1 MRPPSAPGSDSREPT
16 GPAPCRPPGR
26 RAQPSRWAITGAR
39 ATLAVIAHHAAM
51 VGSGTRVNTS
61 CRSVDV
67 IPADH
72 VGSPCLIMVLAEE
85 TVTSDKGCRNQS
97 ARPGVG
103 WWTRDAVGVPAGVL
117 RLSASAFGRVC
128 SSCATR
134 CGVPMRRCAVWSG
147 CRWRPCTV
155 EGMGALRRGQR
166 RPPPRVCMVRRRHLV
181 WCRFGS
187 PGLVRPVDRP

>member
-39 ATLAVIAHHAAM
+39 ATLAFIAHHAAM

-117 RLSASAFGRVC
+117 RLSASAFGRVV
-128 SSCATR
+128 R
-134 CGVPMRRCAVWSG
+134 VVRRGVVCRCAGVRSG
-147 CRWRPCTV
+147 RTV
-155 EGMGALRRGQR
+155 AGGRAPSRAWGALRRGQR
-166 RPPPRVCMVRRRHLV
+166 RPPPRVYGPSSPPC

-187 PGLVRPVDRP
+187 PGWVRPMDRP